1 MILKISHVQQLAVPV
16 AHVNLH
22 HSLNAE
28 TKAVALPIPV
38 RMHDNL
44 HTIPMKAW
52 LSAIMPAQWDAQ
64 HEEQTYAEFASAET
78 NCKSSPASSW

>member
-1 MILKISHVQQLAVPV
+1 MQQLAVPV

-22 HSLNAE
+22 HSLTAE

-38 RMHDNL
+38 CMHDKL
-44 HTIPMKAW
+44 HTMPMNAW

-64 HEEQTYAEFASAET
+64 HEERTCAEFASADT
-78 NCKSSPASSW
+78 NCKYDPIRL